1 MEGQQLRA
9 VLTMQRPLRRG
20 LAGAAERGSRDDVVQ
35 DREIAMGFL
44 KPVGIPSHVK
54 LEPRGLK
61 NSHECGEVP
70 GYVRALKLQ
79 MRLKTASRV
88 NTGKTITF
96 KLAARLLHLS
106 RYIAKLFHCSRKR
119 LT

>member
-54 LEPRGLK
+54 LELRGSK
-61 NSHECGEVP
+61 NSHEVRRGTRLRLCAEAADATEDRIEWLNP
-70 GYVRALKLQ
+70 GR
-79 MRLKTASRV
+79 
-88 NTGKTITF
+88 TITF
-96 KLAARLLHLS
+96 KVAARLLHLS
-106 RYIAKLFHCSRKR
+106 RCI
-119 LT
+119 